1 MKKFV
6 SEGIGMTALGWIML
20 AVSSS
25 AQVENVSLENQ
36 AKMGMEAAAKHDV
49 QIVGAVVIPG
59 KSRHIVLFDRAAST
73 VKGYKLDAQDLQRL
87 STTPLVDIMKEKET
101 IYPYAELLEILEAKP
116 PAKDTKRVLFFLN
129 RSRLGRTAALSMA
142 IIGLCRENHVKPY
155 DLESPPV
162 SLDITSSRDEAYV
175 GAFKSTEAENQI
187 WTIQENHRKGMIRRV
202 EKHGKMPGKINFG
215 YVPIFEHGTLTGY
228 TIDEEAAE
236 TVRLIVDLYLNRGL
250 GAMNIADH
258 LNRLGRVAPK
268 GGLWGHSQ
276 ITFLLRRI
284 WRYAGYAELNVYS
297 ATGRPYVRS
306 RGIWDAIITE
316 EVARRVVAE
325 RASRNDS
332 RRSVHTTYRF
342 TMMVY
347 CGVCGSRFH
356 SQTKY
361 RDWVKADGSPGHYE
375 HVSYKCPAEHGMIG
389 EKKIV
394 KAVAAY
400 IGQLDDESFRAGILK
415 ESESEPSAEIM
426 EEIEELQTHL
436 GRLNEGIA
444 RADNDYYVRAT
455 LDEER
460 HSAIVAGIKRQ
471 TTAIMAEITTLQ
483 DKLHD
488 AEQSATFAQRVDDMR
503 LNGLAYIKLED
514 VRTANAW
521 LRTRFRVVVEK
532 RQVVDV
538 GVVR

>member
-6 SEGIGMTALGWIML
+6 SWA
-20 AVSSS
+20 AVSSLPQ
-25 AQVENVSLENQ
+25 AKKISLEDQLRTN
-36 AKMGMEAAAKHDV
+36 KEHIERHG
-49 QIVGAVVIPG
+49 GA
-59 KSRHIVLFDRAAST
+59 L
-73 VKGYKLDAQDLQRL
+73 L
-87 STTPLVDIMKEKET
+87 
-101 IYPYAELLEILEAKP
+101 AELVVPGESRNIVMLEEACRRIEAYQKLYDMIEAK
-116 PAKDTKRVLFFLN
+116 AFDVLIYLD
-129 RSRLGRTAALSMA
+129 RSRLGRTAALSMTIA
-142 IIGLCRENHVKPY
+142 ELCNRAGILLYEI
-155 DLESPPV
+155 ESPPSSLEFSV
-162 SLDITSSRDEAYV
+162 SHNDQLMGAIKSV
-175 GAFKSTEAENQI
+175 GAQHEIAK
-187 WTIQENHRKGMIRRV
+187 IQERHRKGMADRV
-202 EKHGKMPGKINFG
+202 TKGKMPGKINFG
-215 YVPIFEHGTLTGY
+215 WMPIYEHGKLTGY

-236 TVRLIVDLYLNRGL
+236 TVRLIVELYLNRGF
-250 GAMNIADH
+250 GALNIADH

-297 ATGRPYVRS
+297 ATGRPYVRA
-306 RGIWDAIITE
+306 RGIWPPIITE
-316 EVARRVVAE
+316 EDARRVVAE

-332 RRSVHTTYRF
+332 RRSVHTVYRF
-342 TMMVY
+342 TRMVY
-347 CGVCGSRFH
+347 CGVCGARFH

-361 RDWVKADGSPGHYE
+361 RDWTKADGSPGHYE

-415 ESESEPSAEIM
+415 ESESDPSAEIM
-426 EEIEELQTHL
+426 EEIEELQAQL

-444 RADNDYYVRAT
+444 RADNDYYVRAV
-455 LDEER
+455 LDEVR
-460 HSAIVAGIKRQ
+460 HGAIVAGIKKH

-488 AEQSATFAQRVDDMR
+488 AEGATNFAQRVDDMR
-503 LNGLAYIKLED
+503 LNGLTHLHMED
-514 VRTANAW
+514 VRSANAW